1 MPSSASISICDEL
14 SPYQQLLRRFGCSE
28 VLVTTFSDVVLP
40 DRVFPENASL
50 QPAPQWDSNTLPSTE
65 HSANNLIARLT
76 QVERRELTNGVD
88 VSAVFDGPWSGKH
101 ISTEALRSI
110 SEATRALADR
120 LHAPAVTT
128 LLSENGLL
136 FFGLPSDHSH
146 PALYGSSVACALSI
160 AVTAGHHSIP
170 LVVIYESQSPQMA
183 PQCTGFDLDR
193 LSEHL
198 PGGMLENML
207 ILRIWPDRYQLST
220 YRELCPYQSERRTRP
235 EIRTRA
241 LDPYIQLARLDI
253 RKGEAISAS
262 VLAPDALVGDLLVAL
277 KERIA
282 NSSAD
287 GKTRPGRKRHAA
299 CVWTADGHGY
309 FGVNL
314 RAEVRQVDRCA
325 ELSAISAAV
334 LAGDGKRIVGVMV
347 YSPDYQ
353 VGAVC
358 CCGRCKDSLGDC
370 IDPATQDMAVVYA
383 NEHGVFKR
391 ELYKALGYRSYGEAE
406 GSVSS
411 RTS

>member
-1 MPSSASISICDEL
+1 MPLSAPISICGEL
-14 SPYQQLLRRFGCSE
+14 SPYQQWLERSGCSE

-65 HSANNLIARLT
+65 HSANNLIAHLT

-88 VSAVFDGPWSGKH
+88 VSTVFDGPWSGTH

-110 SEATRALADR
+110 SEATRALAER
-120 LHAPAVTT
+120 LRAPAFTT
-128 LLSENGLL
+128 LLSENGRL

-146 PALYGSSVACALSI
+146 PVLYGSSVACALSI

-170 LVVIYESQSPQMA
+170 LVVTYESPSTA
-183 PQCTGFDLDR
+183 PQCTGSDLDR

-198 PGGMLENML
+198 PGGMPENMH

-235 EIRTRA
+235 EIRTQA
-241 LDPYIQLARLDI
+241 LDPYIQLAQLDI
-253 RKGEAISAS
+253 REGEAISAH

-287 GKTRPGRKRHAA
+287 GETRPGRKRHAA
-299 CVWTADGHGY
+299 CVWTADGRVY

-347 YSPDYQ
+347 YSPDYH

-358 CCGRCKDSLGDC
+358 CCGRCQDTLGDC